1 MGKAIVTILTL
12 ALLVLVGFFIFD
24 RDDDAL
30 ITEGNG
36 AATSTD
42 LTGTGGAD
50 DDFDPLLNPNENEEY
65 NDKG

>member
-24 RDDDAL
+24 RDDDSL

-36 AATSTD
+36 VATSTD

-50 DDFDPLLNPNENEEY
+50 DNFDPLEDLNEDEY
-65 NDKG
+65 HDKG